1 MNIQRNFAI
10 IPAAGMGKRMG
21 ASINK
26 QYLML
31 QGKPILAHTL
41 QRFQDSPL
49 IHGIIVV
56 TPLDEIPFCQQE
68 VVDKYNLSK
77 VLEIVP
83 GGAERQNSV
92 YNGLRTLGRYADADN
107 IVLIHD
113 GVRPMVKEQQ
123 LAESIKIVRQGL
135 AALIAVPAKDTIKV
149 VKDGLVQS
157 TPDRATLWQAQTP
170 QAFIY
175 QDILFA
181 YNQAEQ
187 DGFIGTDDCSLFER
201 YNGSVKIISGSY
213 HNIKITTPEDLLLA
227 EAFMSAAMRGDGG

>member
-1 MNIQRNFAI
+1 MSSQHNFAI

-26 QYLML
+26 QYLLL

-56 TPLDEIPFCQQE
+56 TPLDEIPFCKQD
-68 VVDKYNLSK
+68 VVERYNLNK

-92 YNGLRTLGRYADADN
+92 HNGLKALGQYADPSD

-113 GVRPMVKEQQ
+113 GVRPMVNEQQ
-123 LAESIKIVRQGL
+123 LEESIRIARQGI
-135 AALIAVPAKDTIKV
+135 AALVAVPAKDTIKV
-149 VKDGLVQS
+149 VKDGLVQE
-157 TPDRATLWQAQTP
+157 TPDRTTIWQAQTP
-170 QAFIY
+170 QTFQY
-175 QDILFA
+175 NDILSA

-187 DGFIGTDDCSLFER
+187 DGFLGTDDCSLFER
-201 YNGSVKIISGSY
+201 YNGNVTIVSGSY
-213 HNIKITTPEDLLLA
+213 CNIKITTPEDLLLA
-227 EAFMSAAMRGDGG
+227 EAFMSTVTDNGG